1 MISNTTKIM
10 NGFNTF
16 FESNETY
23 TRKEL
28 LEFAK
33 KNYDDNYKKTKKVVD
48 ENAIKKPLNAYQLF
62 MKEQRIILN
71 KRESERTD
79 GEKKKSTELM
89 KEIAEM
95 WKIHKANNE
104 IKKDIKEKEDEE
116 ENVEENKKE
125 IKKDSKEKEDE
136 EENVEENKKEIKKD
150 SKKNNKKEDD
160 EEENVEENKKE
171 IKKENKK
178 NKKEEENEEEDENL
192 INSKADTEKNDDENK
207 SKLEKKPSKK
217 GAKWTNL

>member
-1 MISNTTKIM
+1 MTSNTTKIM

-125 IKKDSKEKEDE
+125 IKKDSKNKKEEENE

-150 SKKNNKKEDD
+150 R
-160 EEENVEENKKE
+160 
-171 IKKENKK
+171 K
-178 NKKEEENEEEDENL
+178 NKKENEEEDENL

>member
-1 MISNTTKIM
+1 MTSNTTKIM

-62 MKEQRIILN
+62 MKEQRVILN

-116 ENVEENKKE
+116 ENVEENKKD
-125 IKKDSKEKEDE
+125 IKK
-136 EENVEENKKEIKKD
+136 ENKK
-150 SKKNNKKEDD
+150 NKKEDD

-178 NKKEEENEEEDENL
+178 NKKEEENEEENEEEDENL

-217 GAKWTNL
+217 GSKWTNL

>member
-1 MISNTTKIM
+1 MTSNTTKIM

-62 MKEQRIILN
+62 MKEQRVILN

-116 ENVEENKKE
+116 ENVEENKKD
-125 IKKDSKEKEDE
+125 IKK
-136 EENVEENKKEIKKD
+136 ENKK
-150 SKKNNKKEDD
+150 NKKEDD

-217 GAKWTNL
+217 GSKWTNL

>member
-1 MISNTTKIM
+1 MTSNTTKIM

-104 IKKDIKEKEDEE
+104 NKKEEIKKDI
-116 ENVEENKKE
+116 
-125 IKKDSKEKEDE
+125 KEKEDE

-171 IKKENKK
+171 IKKDSKK

-217 GAKWTNL
+217 GSKWTNL

>member
-1 MISNTTKIM
+1 MTSNTTKIM

-79 GEKKKSTELM
+79 GEKKKSIELM

-104 IKKDIKEKEDEE
+104 IKKDIKENEDEE
-116 ENVEENKKE
+116 ENVEENR
-125 IKKDSKEKEDE
+125 
-136 EENVEENKKEIKKD
+136 KEIKKD

-171 IKKENKK
+171 IKKDSKK

>member
-1 MISNTTKIM
+1 MTSNTTKIM

-125 IKKDSKEKEDE
+125 IKKDSKNKKEEENE

-150 SKKNNKKEDD
+150 S
-160 EEENVEENKKE
+160 
-171 IKKENKK
+171 K

>member
-125 IKKDSKEKEDE
+125 IKKDSK
-136 EENVEENKKEIKKD
+136 
-150 SKKNNKKEDD
+150 
-160 EEENVEENKKE
+160 
-171 IKKENKK
+171 K